1 MKRIAP
7 ILAVAAL
14 GLWIPQAASAQSA
27 RDLLGQVLQAQAQ
40 GRGDHGRGNDDGRR
54 RGPPPGESWRPS
66 AQAPVRDISMSQAI
80 RIVEQ
85 TAGPGHHL
93 DGSREDRGG
102 RTVYRIQWVTER
114 GERRDYLVDGQT
126 GAVIGGR

>member
-1 MKRIAP
+1 MKRIVS
-7 ILAVAAL
+7 ILAAGAL
-14 GLWIPQAASAQSA
+14 GLSVPQIASAQSA
-27 RDLLGQVLQAQAQ
+27 RDLLGQVLQAQA
-40 GRGDHGRGNDDGRR
+40 RDHGRGNDNDDRR
-54 RGPPPGESWRPS
+54 RPPPGESWRPS
-66 AQAPVRDISMSQAI
+66 SQAPVRDISMSQAI